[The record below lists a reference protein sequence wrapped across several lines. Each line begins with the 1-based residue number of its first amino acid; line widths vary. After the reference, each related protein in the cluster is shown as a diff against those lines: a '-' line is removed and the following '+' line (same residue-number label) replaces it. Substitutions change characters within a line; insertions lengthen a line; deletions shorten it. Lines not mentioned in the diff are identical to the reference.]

1 MRLRRQREVLLR
13 VFGEPS
19 CRSTNRLEVG
29 PDDGVADLCAAPE
42 VLPHPGPHGRRRL
55 AWNLVRR
62 RRGALRPGKGSAP
75 LEGEQTK
82 DGQTD
87 AQRRPEAEGHGTS
100 LSQLRVAVVQTR
112 IAEDLDADANSTS
125 SEGTDPRHLRCTAPA
140 TPLENLER
148 VFRANLMVQRSAQDP
163 QRTTRLGHACGTTG

>member
-82 DGQTD
+82 NGQTD

-112 IAEDLDADANSTS
+112 IAEDLDAQCQLDLFQKS
-125 SEGTDPRHLRCTAPA
+125 TDPASCDALLPVTRGRCSPG
-140 TPLENLER
+140 
-148 VFRANLMVQRSAQDP
+148 VS
-163 QRTTRLGHACGTTG
+163 

>member
-62 RRGALRPGKGSAP
+62 RRRALRPGKGSAP
-75 LEGEQTK
+75 LQGEQTK

-87 AQRRPEAEGHGTS
+87 AQRRPKAEGHGTS

-112 IAEDLDADANSTS
+112 IAEDLDARRQLDLFQN
-125 SEGTDPRHLRCTAPA
+125 GTDPA
-140 TPLENLER
+140 TCDALILQLHSNLER

-163 QRTTRLGHACGTTG
+163 QRTTWLGHACG